1 MKHLEHLNAM
11 QREAAVHKDG
21 PLLIIAG
28 AGTGKTS
35 TLTHRILN
43 LIKEGVSPSEI
54 LAITFTNKAAKEMG
68 ARVANLLEKYG
79 FATGLRYDDARPWIG
94 TFHSLGV
101 YILRAHAH
109 IFGLTKHFTILDKS
123 GASSLMKE
131 AVKAEGLDPKLFS
144 PDRIGNVISRQK
156 GNLMTIEKY
165 RTEAGNSY
173 FPAIVAGVWGRYEEY
188 LRREKALDFDDLIL
202 KTAILLRD
210 NAEIR
215 ASYLRRWRYIHIDE
229 YQDTNGAQYELA
241 RLLTGATKN
250 ICVVGDAD
258 QNVYSWRG
266 ANIQNILNF
275 EQDYE
280 GAQTILLEENYRSTQ
295 TILTAAN
302 DIIKKNTVRKEKN
315 LYTKNST
322 GEKIGIIETY
332 DEGGE
337 ARALGQKIKDLRRE
351 GVQPE
356 DIAILYRANFQSRA
370 LEEAFL
376 LMDVPYQVL
385 GVRFFERKEVKDI
398 LSFIRAGLN
407 PDSLSDIKRII
418 DVPPRGIGKTTLA
431 KMFAKDEASLPPA
444 GQKRVAEFW
453 KLLSDIKEYALQEKT
468 SNLIK
473 FVSEKTGIEA
483 SLKTGH
489 EDDNERLE
497 NIHELVTLAT
507 KYDILP
513 PDEAVEKLL
522 GDAALASD
530 QDSLIKDES
539 AVKLMTVHAS
549 KGLEFPYVFVTGLEH
564 DLFPHRRMGE
574 KAVSK
579 EDEEEERRLF
589 YVAVTR
595 AKKKLFL
602 SHAAVRTIFG
612 ERRMNTPSEFLSDI
626 SSECVEHEHITST
639 KKGGDDE
646 PIIRIDW

>member
-1 MKHLEHLNAM
+1 M

-43 LIKEGVSPSEI
+43 LIKEGVSPSEV

-68 ARVANLLEKYG
+68 ARVTHLLEKYG
-79 FATGLRYDDARPWIG
+79 FATGLRYEDARPWIG

-101 YILRAHAH
+101 YILRAHAQV
-109 IFGLTKHFTILDKS
+109 FGLTKHFAILDKS

-131 AVKAEGLDPKLFS
+131 AIKAEGLDPKQFS

-156 GNLMTIEKY
+156 GNLMTVERY
-165 RTEAGNSY
+165 RKEAGNSY
-173 FPAIVAGVWGRYEEY
+173 FPTIVAGVWERYEGY
-188 LRREKALDFDDLIL
+188 LKREKALDFDDLIL

-210 NAEIR
+210 NPEIR
-215 ASYLRRWRYIHIDE
+215 ASYQKRWRYIHIDE

-337 ARALGQKIKDLRRE
+337 ARTIGQKIKDLLKE
-351 GVQPE
+351 GVAPE
-356 DIAILYRANFQSRA
+356 DIAVLYRANFQSRA

-376 LMDVPYQVL
+376 LMEIPYQVL

-407 PDSLSDIKRII
+407 PESLSDIKRII

-431 KMFAKDEASLPPA
+431 KMFSNDEASLPPA

-453 KLLSDIKEYALQEKT
+453 KLLADIKEYALKEKT

-489 EDDNERLE
+489 DDDNERLE

-522 GDAALASD
+522 SDAALASD

-549 KGLEFPYVFVTGLEH
+549 KGLEFTYVFVTGLEH

-626 SSECVEHEHITST
+626 SSDCVEHEHTAHT
-639 KKGGDDE
+639 KKGGDDDE
-646 PIIRIDW
+646 LIIRIDW